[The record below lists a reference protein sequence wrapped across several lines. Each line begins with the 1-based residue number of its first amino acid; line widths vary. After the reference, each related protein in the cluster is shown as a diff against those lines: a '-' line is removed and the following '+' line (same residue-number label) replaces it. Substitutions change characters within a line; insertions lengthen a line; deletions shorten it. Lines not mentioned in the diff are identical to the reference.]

1 MSKNQASAPR
11 GIAYFLWWLV
21 YQALVSLVFAVTV
34 PILPLLRRLRP
45 ETAAWLRA
53 RLLPAPLAFQPALW
67 LHAVSLGEAK
77 LVVALLKD
85 LPAAAR
91 ERCLVTA
98 TTRAGFEYFANHLT
112 PQQLYFLPWDLAWCY
127 RRLLGGTR
135 RPDLVL
141 VETEVWPNLFL
152 STKQAGA
159 RLMIVNGRLGPKTM
173 RYRRNPLLRHVFAQ
187 LDAVA
192 ARGNLDVERF
202 TAFGVA
208 ADRIVVTGNM
218 KFDLKAGA
226 LPEQGV
232 FRRWLQGDGPLF
244 VFASI
249 STDEVPLL
257 APQATALL
265 AAFPAARL
273 LWAPRHLDDLAE
285 HETALAATDAIR
297 RSALDAADLTRR
309 VLILDT
315 FGELA
320 ACYADASLS
329 LIGGSFNRRGGQNF
343 LESLQVG
350 TPALMG
356 PSTENFRRE
365 VEEARAAGAIA
376 IIERADDVATI
387 LGDLMRDPARLR
399 LMSAKAGEFLTKHQG
414 AVVRT
419 RAFLRD
425 QCSDENGPF
434 AT

>member
-1 MSKNQASAPR
+1 MSKKQASASR
-11 GIAYFLWWLV
+11 GVAYYLWWLV
-21 YQALVSLVFAVTV
+21 YQTLVGLVFALTV
-34 PILPLLRRLRP
+34 PVLPFLRRLRP
-45 ETAAWLRA
+45 DTAAWLRA
-53 RLLPAPLAFQPALW
+53 RLLPAPLGFQPALW

-85 LPAAAR
+85 LPATAR

-98 TTRAGFEYFANHLT
+98 TTRAGFDYFANHLI
-112 PQQLYFLPWDLAWCY
+112 PKQLCYLPWDLAWCY
-127 RRLLGGTR
+127 RRLMGGYR

-173 RYRRNPLLRHVFAQ
+173 RYRGNPLLRYVFAQ

-202 TAFGVA
+202 SAFGVA
-208 ADRIVVTGNM
+208 PDRIVVTGNM
-218 KFDLKAGA
+218 KFDLKPGV

-232 FRRWLQGDGPLF
+232 FRRWLQGVGPLF

-249 STDEVPLL
+249 STDEVPML
-257 APQATALL
+257 APQARALL
-265 AAFPAARL
+265 AAFPEARL

-285 HETALAATDAIR
+285 HEAALAGEAAVR
-297 RSALDAADLTRR
+297 RSDLVDADLKSR
-309 VLILDT
+309 VLILNT

-343 LESLQVG
+343 LESLQAG

-356 PSTENFRRE
+356 PSTDNFRRE

-376 IIERADDVATI
+376 VIERAEEVAAV
-387 LGDLMRDPARLR
+387 LGGLMRDPDRLR
-399 LMSAKAGEFLTKHQG
+399 VMSAKASEFLTKHEG
-414 AVVRT
+414 AVKRT

-425 QCSDENGPF
+425 QSSDENAPF
-434 AT
+434 AP